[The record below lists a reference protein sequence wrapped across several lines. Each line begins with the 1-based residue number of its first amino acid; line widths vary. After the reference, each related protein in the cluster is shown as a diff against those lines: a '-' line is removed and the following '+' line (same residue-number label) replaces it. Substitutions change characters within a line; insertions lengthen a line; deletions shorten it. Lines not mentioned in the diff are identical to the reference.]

1 MLLAFYEWQLIQ
13 VRLVLGFLG
22 VLGVLGVLGG
32 LGGSI
37 VLDLIFLRILGG

>member
-22 VLGVLGVLGG
+22 VLGVLGG